1 VGDSVLSL
9 LVNTLSRGEIM
20 FTNDPAAVRAAILAG
35 TIQQVQAEPARQTAR
50 TAGVRGSL
58 TGNGTSGAAAHRQ
71 L

>member
-1 VGDSVLSL
+1 
-9 LVNTLSRGEIM
+9 M